1 MAREGEILKRSE
13 GPSGAAQL
21 KAVRHPSDHKGSPL
35 AEPYLERL
43 TETIAS
49 LDISTSDEMVLEL
62 KHFFSGAALYVN
74 GKICVTLTPAGFGLK
89 LPQVSINQLIDVG
102 DGKELRYFDNAPI
115 KKEYVALSQSIM
127 NDPDRLKTM
136 MRQSMDYVVS
146 KG

>member
-1 MAREGEILKRSE
+1 M
-13 GPSGAAQL
+13 
-21 KAVRHPSDHKGSPL
+21 

-49 LDISTSDEMVLEL
+49 LDISSSDEMVLEL

-115 KKEYVALSQSIM
+115 KKEYVALSQSVID
-127 NDPDRLKTM
+127 DPDRLKSLI
-136 MRQSMDYVVS
+136 RQSIEFAVTE
-146 KG
+146 G

>member
-1 MAREGEILKRSE
+1 M
-13 GPSGAAQL
+13 
-21 KAVRHPSDHKGSPL
+21 

-49 LDISTSDEMVLEL
+49 LDISSSDEMVLEL

-89 LPQVSINQLIDVG
+89 LPQVCINQLIDVG